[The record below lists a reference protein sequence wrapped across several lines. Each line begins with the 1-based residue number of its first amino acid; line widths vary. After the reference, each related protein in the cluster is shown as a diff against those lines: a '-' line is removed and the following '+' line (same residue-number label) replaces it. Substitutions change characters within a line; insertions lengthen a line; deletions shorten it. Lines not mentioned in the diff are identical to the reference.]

1 MKKWLT
7 SFFLFVALAGGVLAG
22 TPLHSGKMSSEM
34 MDCCDK
40 AKGLEKTPEAEM
52 ARLCCAINCSD
63 SAPTSPASSSNF
75 SPSSIIISDSIIKQI
90 ALLLATQSKP
100 TSCVTSLLERE
111 RVPRKIPPKYIQH
124 HSILI

>member
-7 SFFLFVALAGGVLAG
+7 SVFLLLALASGVLAG

-40 AKGLEKTPEAEM
+40 AKSLEQSPQAEM
-52 ARLCCAINCSD
+52 ARLCCALNCSD
-63 SAPTSPASSSNF
+63 SSPVSSSTSPNF
-75 SPSSIIISDSIIKQI
+75 SPSNITVRDAIITQI
-90 ALLLATQSKP
+90 AQLLAAQAKP
-100 TSCVTSLLERE
+100 VFYPAFSLERA
-111 RVPRKIPPKYIQH
+111 RLPRKIPPKYIQN